1 MTIDDMFGD
10 TLFERATSGI
20 TKRVIMIGAATATKD
35 LIERFKELDDGI
47 DFLQDM
53 DSDDP
58 DFVGLL
64 KEAFTDINKA
74 NGELIALSNM
84 LEKQMGISA

>member
-35 LIERFKELDDGI
+35 LIERFKELDNGI
-47 DFLQDM
+47 EMIQDM
-53 DSDDP
+53 ASDDP
-58 DFVGLL
+58 EFVSVL
-64 KEAFTDINKA
+64 KEAFIDINKA

>member
-10 TLFERATSGI
+10 ALFERATSGI
-20 TKRVIMIGAATATKD
+20 TKRLLMIGAATATKD
-35 LIERFKELDDGI
+35 LIERFKELDAGVN
-47 DFLQDM
+47 FLQDM

-58 DFVGLL
+58 NFVGLL
-64 KEAFTDINKA
+64 KEAFADINKA